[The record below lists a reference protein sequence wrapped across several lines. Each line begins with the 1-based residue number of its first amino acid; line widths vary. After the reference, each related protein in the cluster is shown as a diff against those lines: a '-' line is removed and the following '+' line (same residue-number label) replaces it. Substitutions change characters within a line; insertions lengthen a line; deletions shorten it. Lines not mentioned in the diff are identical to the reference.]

1 MPLADHPLLSG
12 RSFRA
17 AMEMATTMPNADVE
31 RDPFVLA
38 LMLCDAVDQLSGL
51 SELQLDFFHRVL
63 ASLVVDW
70 SERLDGGG
78 TESIQILLAVQDTDK
93 LMARVKGMPR

>member
-12 RSFRA
+12 PTFRA
-17 AMEMATTMPNADVE
+17 AMEMAVSMPPADVE
-31 RDPFVLA
+31 RDTFVLA
-38 LMLCDAVDQLSGL
+38 LMLCDAVDQLPGL
-51 SELQLDFFHRVL
+51 SELQLGFFHRVL

-78 TESIQILLAVQDTDK
+78 AESIQILLSVQDTDK
-93 LMARVKGMPR
+93 LLARVKELR